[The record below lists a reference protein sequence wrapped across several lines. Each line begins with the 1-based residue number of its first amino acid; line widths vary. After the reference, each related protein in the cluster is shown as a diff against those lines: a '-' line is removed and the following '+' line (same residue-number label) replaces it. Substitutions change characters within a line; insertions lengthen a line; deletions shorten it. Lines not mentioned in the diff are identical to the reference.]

1 LILLLIVR
9 CIINFSHLALLTGG
23 KVLLKRKER
32 VSMMKKN
39 KGQSLVEF
47 ALVLPLF
54 LFLVFAIIYAGM
66 LFHDYTTL
74 TGIARSAAREAAI
87 VTETDYTGIKTFY
100 EQQSKN
106 TLTTLYTTKSG
117 SITVAN
123 ESQSDG
129 TTGVRVRIKMYRTI
143 NSYVLDV
150 VTPRSFDIVYF
161 MKKDTPTASSTTG
174 S

>member
-1 LILLLIVR
+1 
-9 CIINFSHLALLTGG
+9 
-23 KVLLKRKER
+23 
-32 VSMMKKN
+32 MKKQ

-87 VTETDYTGIKTFY
+87 VERTNYSDIETFY
-100 EQQSKN
+100 AQQSRN
-106 TLTTLYTTKSG
+106 TLTTLYTTE

-123 ESQSDG
+123 E
-129 TTGVRVRIKMYRTI
+129 TTNGSAGVRVRIHLTRDIT
-143 NSYVLDV
+143 SYILNV
-150 VTPRSFDIVYF
+150 VTPPTFDIVYF
-161 MKKDTPTASSTTG
+161 MKKDTPTTSSP
-174 S
+174 